1 MFKTLLSKYFTWRA
15 ARSGLKLTSFA
26 PLLQGWKGYS
36 NNIYI
41 QPIIVNHATCE
52 ECHCKTNN
60 KTKRRLTSEDL
71 RKQMRLREA
80 NNWITKHNERIRST
94 GTLRT
99 SAQHRQGKQISQ
111 QEENEIPK
119 QTKDKDTAKL
129 KQRKSKTKLHKGF
142 VCRTW
147 ATNYLSEDAQENE
160 DDEFIPFFVRKYV
173 DKSKSNFTDTEINI
187 TTSFAEK
194 NRNNSATSS
203 NQIESGDTLSE
214 NITKELKTKEFQ
226 LQENPY
232 FDELNNRER
241 RIKTSTGKPQNSS
254 SDSYEFICSC
264 GQAITR
270 NKETSNSSKSSGTKY
285 LRNERSRNSKV
296 KFSVAALPIKQ
307 FPPINPLE
315 EMKKPNFSARKKRDV
330 LPTRRPHT
338 VDTALLSKG
347 IILVNGHHNLPNF
360 RSTSQLALNR
370 QYCGQRVIASSI
382 ENLNKEG
389 QIFSRGKSEQNSQGR
404 CGRHRSLSEPQ
415 GTAKPLSK
423 NLGENGNKSKLY
435 RDSVECFAG
444 NRRCV
449 RSPSHSLNSEDND
462 SNTDSNDTGLGSEIE
477 YSFDGMA
484 KLDVYLQ
491 PRSTNLHD
499 H

>member
-1 MFKTLLSKYFTWRA
+1 M
-15 ARSGLKLTSFA
+15 
-26 PLLQGWKGYS
+26 
-36 NNIYI
+36 
-41 QPIIVNHATCE
+41 NHATCE
-52 ECHCKTNN
+52 ECHCQTNS

-99 SAQHRQGKQISQ
+99 SAQCRQEKQILQ
-111 QEENEIPK
+111 QEGKEIPK

-147 ATNYLSEDAQENE
+147 ATNFLSKDAQKNE

-173 DKSKSNFTDTEINI
+173 DKSKSNFPDTEKSTDTRKNSEI
-187 TTSFAEK
+187 TSIDL
-194 NRNNSATSS
+194 
-203 NQIESGDTLSE
+203 QIDSEDTLSQ
-214 NITKELKTKEFQ
+214 NIAEELKKEFQ
-226 LQENPY
+226 LQEKPHI
-232 FDELNNRER
+232 DELNNRGNGR
-241 RIKTSTGKPQNSS
+241 RIKTNTDKLQNSS
-254 SDSYEFICSC
+254 CDSFEFICSC
-264 GQAITR
+264 GQAITHD
-270 NKETSNSSKSSGTKY
+270 KKISNSSTFPGTKH

-296 KFSVAALPIKQ
+296 RFSVALPIKQ

-315 EMKKPNFSARKKRDV
+315 EMKKPNFPARRKREA

-347 IILVNGHHNLPNF
+347 VILVNGHHNLPNF
-360 RSTSQLALNR
+360 RIASEAAFNR
-370 QYCGQRVIASSI
+370 QYSGQRVATSSL

-389 QIFSRGKSEQNSQGR
+389 QIFSRVKSEQGCGTGCRRLDEEQNSGGR
-404 CGRHRSLSEPQ
+404 YGRHRSLSDPR
-415 GTAKPLSK
+415 GTAKPSPK
-423 NLGENGNKSKLY
+423 SLGENRHSLY
-435 RDSVECFAG
+435 RDSVECFTG
-444 NRRCV
+444 NRRRV
-449 RSPSHSLNSEDND
+449 RTPPHSLNSEDND

-477 YSFDGMA
+477 YSFDGLA

-491 PRSTNLHD
+491 PRNTSLHD